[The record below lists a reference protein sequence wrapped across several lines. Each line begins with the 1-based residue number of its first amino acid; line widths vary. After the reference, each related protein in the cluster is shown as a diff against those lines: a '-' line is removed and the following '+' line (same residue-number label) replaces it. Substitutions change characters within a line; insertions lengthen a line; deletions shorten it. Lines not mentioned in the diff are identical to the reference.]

1 MTLAEQTFNGVEHVV
16 VDIEGTTSRS
26 SFVFDVMF
34 PYAAER
40 FSPWLEAHGDEPA
53 TAEIIRQVGDEIDV
67 EAPSH
72 DLVVTTLTEWVAE
85 DRKITPL
92 KTLQG
97 LIWEDAFASGAL
109 VSDFYPDA
117 LVAMSAWHD
126 AGLPISVYSS
136 GSALA
141 QRNWYAHTP
150 EGDHTPWISGYFD
163 TANAGPKREESSYRA
178 IAAALDIAPEHLLF
192 CSDVVAE
199 LDAASAAGWQVVR
212 VRREGE
218 PHAQGESA
226 YPEVAEMTDISLR

>member
-1 MTLAEQTFNGVEHVV
+1 MTLAEQTFYGVKHVV

-34 PYAAER
+34 PYATER
-40 FSPWLEAHGDEPA
+40 FADWLAEHGDEPA
-53 TAEIIRQVGDEIDV
+53 TAAIVDQVGHEIGVVAPDRDTVV
-67 EAPSH
+67 E
-72 DLVVTTLTEWVAE
+72 TLTEWVRA

-97 LIWEDAFASGAL
+97 LIWEDAFSSGAL

-117 LVAMSAWHD
+117 LVAMGAWHSQ
-126 AGLPISVYSS
+126 GVPISVYSS
-136 GSALA
+136 GSVLA

-150 EGDHTPWISGYFD
+150 EGDRTVWITDYFD

-178 IAAALDIAPEHLLF
+178 ISAALGVAPEHLLF
-192 CSDVVAE
+192 CSDVVTE

-212 VRREGE
+212 LRRAGE
-218 PHAQGESA
+218 PHAEGDSA
-226 YPEVAEMTDISLR
+226 YPEVDEMTAIILA

>member
-1 MTLAEQTFNGVEHVV
+1 MTLAEQTFTGIKCIV

-34 PYAAER
+34 PYATDR
-40 FSPWLEAHGDEPA
+40 FDDWIADHGDEPA
-53 TAEIIRQVGDEIDV
+53 TAEVITQVGVEIGVDE
-67 EAPSH
+67 PSTGQVL
-72 DLVVTTLTEWVAE
+72 DALRAWVAE

-117 LVAMSAWHD
+117 LDVMGRWHD
-126 AGLPISVYSS
+126 AGLAMAVYSS
-136 GSALA
+136 GSVLA

-150 EGDHTPWISGYFD
+150 EGNHTNWMTGYFD
-163 TANAGPKREESSYRA
+163 TANAGPKREEASYRA
-178 IAAALDIAPEHLLF
+178 IAEQLDLSPQHLLF

-212 VRREGE
+212 VRRDGE
-218 PHAQGESA
+218 PHALGDSD
-226 YPEVAEMTDISLR
+226 YPEVAEMTAIRLN

>member
-1 MTLAEQTFNGVEHVV
+1 MTLAEQTFSGIEHVI

-34 PYAAER
+34 PYATER
-40 FSPWLEAHGDEPA
+40 FDAWLESHGGEPDTA
-53 TAEIIRQVGDEIDV
+53 QIIAQVGAEIEVTDPTPQQVT
-67 EAPSH
+67 EA
-72 DLVVTTLTEWVAE
+72 LRAWVAE

-97 LIWEDAFASGAL
+97 LIWEDAFTTGAL

-117 LVAMSAWHD
+117 LTAMAGWHA
-126 AGLPISVYSS
+126 AGIPISVYSS

-150 EGDHTPWISGYFD
+150 EGDHTAWITDYFD
-163 TANAGPKREESSYRA
+163 TANAGPKRERASYVA
-178 IAAALDIAPEHLLF
+178 IAQALGIAPRSLLF

-212 VRREGE
+212 VRRSGE
-218 PHAQGESA
+218 PHAEGAST
-226 YPEVAEMTDISLR
+226 YPEVADMTAITLA

>member
-1 MTLAEQTFNGVEHVV
+1 MTLAEQVFRGVEHVV

-34 PYAAER
+34 PYATER
-40 FSPWLEAHGDEPA
+40 FPQWLDEHGHEPA
-53 TAEIIRQVGDEIDV
+53 TAEVIAQIGEEICV
-67 EAPSH
+67 P
-72 DLVVTTLTEWVAE
+72 DLSSEVALETLNKWVAA

-117 LVAMSAWHD
+117 LVAMAHWHA
-126 AGLPISVYSS
+126 AGVPISVYSS
-136 GSALA
+136 GSTLA

-150 EGDHTPWISGYFD
+150 EGDHTPWITDYFD
-163 TANAGPKREESSYRA
+163 TANAGPKRDESSYRA
-178 IAAALDIAPEHLLF
+178 IAQALRMAPEQLLF

-199 LDAASAAGWQVVR
+199 LDAAGAAGWQVVR

-218 PHAQGESA
+218 PHAQGESS
-226 YPEVAEMTDISLR
+226 YPEVAEMTDIILG